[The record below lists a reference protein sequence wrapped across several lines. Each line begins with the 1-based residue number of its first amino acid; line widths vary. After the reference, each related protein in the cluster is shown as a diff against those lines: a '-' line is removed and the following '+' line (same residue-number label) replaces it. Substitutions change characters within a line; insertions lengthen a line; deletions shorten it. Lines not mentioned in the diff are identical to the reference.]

1 MKLSARNVIKG
12 RVVEVKTA
20 EVAANVCVDIGGGT
34 VISSSILSSSVADL
48 DLAVGDEVSVII
60 KSSDVII
67 GK

>member
-12 RVVEVKTA
+12 RVVEVRTA
-20 EVAANVCVDIGGGT
+20 EVAANVRVDIGGGT

>member
-20 EVAANVCVDIGGGT
+20 QVAANVRVDIGGGT
-34 VISSSILSSSVADL
+34 VISSSILSDSVADL
-48 DLAVGDEVSVII
+48 GISVGDEVSVII

-67 GK
+67 AK

>member
-20 EVAANVCVDIGGGT
+20 EVAASVRVDIGGGT

>member
-20 EVAANVCVDIGGGT
+20 DVAANVRVDIGGGT
-34 VISSSILSSSVADL
+34 IISSSILSSSVDDL
-48 DLAVGDEVSVII
+48 GLAIGDEVTVII